1 MSNRTS
7 RFVPLIV
14 AVSLVVGILIGM
26 FYANHSSGNRLSII
40 NSSSNKINDL
50 LHIIDDEYVDTV
62 NMSELVEQALP
73 KILSELDPHS
83 SYLPAKEAQQE
94 GDELKGSFG
103 GIGVSFTVRNDTIH
117 IQNIIPRGP
126 SDKVGLMPGDKIV
139 SVDGKPFVGK
149 ECTVETAPQKL
160 KGPKGS
166 QVKVG
171 VVRRGVNKILYYTIT
186 RGDIAVKSVDAS
198 YMITPGVGYIKLNS
212 FSETTYQEMIVALA
226 KLNVQNCHN
235 LIIDLRG
242 NGGGVMDAAVQ
253 LANEFLPANRLIVY
267 MQGRKCPR
275 KEFRSDGRGAY
286 QQIPLVV
293 LTDETTASAS
303 EIFSGAMQDN
313 DRATI
318 IGRRS
323 FGKGLVQL
331 PIQFRDGSVVRL
343 TIARYYT
350 PSGRCIQK
358 PYQKGDE
365 DDYEMDLLNRY
376 KHGEFYSRDSIK
388 LNGPKYKT
396 VMGRTVYGGG
406 GIMPDIFVPKDT
418 TGLTPY
424 FEAAYTMGLIIQF
437 TYNYTDDERP
447 TLSKIESP
455 MKMVDYLKQQ
465 NVINQFATYA
475 STQGL
480 KRRNRMI
487 LKSKKL
493 FENEVYGR
501 ILYNMYDM
509 SVWVEYL
516 NKTDP
521 TVLKALDVLQKGEAF
536 PKPPLRQGQKTQN
549 HPL

>member
-1 MSNRTS
+1 MNNRTS

-14 AVSLVVGILIGM
+14 AVSLVVGIVIGV

-62 NMSELVEQALP
+62 NMSDLVEKALP

-83 SYLPAKEAQQE
+83 LYIPAKEAQKE
-94 GDELKGSFG
+94 NDDLKGSFS
-103 GIGVSFTVRNDTIH
+103 GIGVVYTVRDDTIH
-117 IQNIIPRGP
+117 VQNVIKGGP
-126 SDKVGLMPGDKIV
+126 SDKIGLMPGDKIV
-139 SVDGKPFVGK
+139 AVDGKPFVGK
-149 ECTVETAPQKL
+149 ECTVESAPQKL

-166 QVKVG
+166 KVRVG
-171 VVRRGVNKILYYTIT
+171 VVRKGVNKVLTFTIT
-186 RGDIAVKSVDAS
+186 RGDIAVKSIDAA
-198 YMITPGVGYIKLNS
+198 YMIAPGIGYIKLNS
-212 FSETTYQEMIVALA
+212 FSETTYQEMLVALA
-226 KLNVQNCHN
+226 KLNVQNCRN

-242 NGGGVMDAAVQ
+242 NGGGVMDAAVR
-253 LANEFLPANRLIVY
+253 LANEFLPNNRLIVY

-275 KEFRSDGRGAY
+275 KEFRSDGHGAY

-293 LTDETTASAS
+293 LTDELSASSS
-303 EIFSGAMQDN
+303 EIFAGAMQDN

-331 PIQFRDGSVVRL
+331 PIQFRDGSEVRL

-358 PYQKGDE
+358 PYVKGDE

-376 KHGEFYSRDSIK
+376 SHGEFYSRDSIK

-396 VMGRTVYGGG
+396 TLGRVVYGGG

-418 TGLTPY
+418 TGITPY
-424 FEAAYTMGLIIQF
+424 FQAAYNMGLLIRF
-437 TYNYTDDERP
+437 TYDYTDNHRP
-447 TLSKIESP
+447 ALSKIEKP
-455 MKMVDYLKQQ
+455 LLMVDYLKEQ
-465 NVINQFATYA
+465 NVINQFAAYA

-487 LKSKKL
+487 IKSKKL
-493 FENEVYGR
+493 FEQELYGR

-509 SVWVEYL
+509 EAWVEYL
-516 NKTDP
+516 NQTDP
-521 TVLKALDVLQKGEAF
+521 TVLKAIQVLEAGKAF
-536 PKPPLRQGQKTQN
+536 PMAPKAVKAK
-549 HPL
+549 

>member
-1 MSNRTS
+1 MMNNRTS

-14 AVSLVVGILIGM
+14 AVSLVLGIVIGV

-50 LHIIDDEYVDTV
+50 LHIIDDEYVDSV
-62 NMSELVEQALP
+62 NMSDLVEKALP

-83 SYLPAKEAQQE
+83 AYIPAKEAQQE
-94 GDELKGSFG
+94 NDELKGSFG
-103 GIGVSFTVRNDTIH
+103 GIGVSFTVRDDTIH
-117 IQNIIPRGP
+117 IQNVIKGGP
-126 SDKVGLMPGDKIV
+126 SDKIGIMPGDKIV
-139 SVDGKPFVGK
+139 SVDGQPFVGK
-149 ECTVETAPQKL
+149 ECTVESAPQKL

-166 QVKVG
+166 QVNVG
-171 VVRRGVNKILYYTIT
+171 IVRRGVNKVLNFTIT
-186 RGDIAVKSVDAS
+186 RGDIAVKSVDAAYVVS
-198 YMITPGVGYIKLNS
+198 PGIGYIKLNQ
-212 FSETTYQEMIVALA
+212 FSETTYQEMLVALA
-226 KLNVQNCHN
+226 KLNVQNCRN

-242 NGGGVMDAAVQ
+242 NGGGVMDAAVR

-286 QQIPLVV
+286 QNIPLVV
-293 LTDETTASAS
+293 LTDELSASAS
-303 EIFSGAMQDN
+303 EIFAGAMQDN

-331 PIQFRDGSVVRL
+331 PIQFRDGSEVRL
-343 TIARYYT
+343 TIARYYS

-358 PYQKGDE
+358 PYVKGDE
-365 DDYEMDLLNRY
+365 DDYEMDLMNRY
-376 KHGEFYSRDSIK
+376 THGEFYSKDSIK

-396 VMGRTVYGGG
+396 TLGRIVYGGG

-418 TGLTPY
+418 TGITPY
-424 FEAAYTMGLIIQF
+424 FQAAYNMGLIIRF
-437 TYNYTDDERP
+437 TYDYTDNNRAA
-447 TLSKIESP
+447 LSKIEKP
-455 MKMVDYLKQQ
+455 MTMVDYLKEQ

-487 LKSKKL
+487 ITSKKL
-493 FENEVYGR
+493 FEQELYGR

-509 SVWVEYL
+509 DAWVEYL
-516 NKTDP
+516 NLTDP
-521 TVLKALDVLQKGEAF
+521 TVLKAIQVLKDGEAF
-536 PKPPLRQGQKTQN
+536 PKAPQTGKK
-549 HPL
+549 

>member
-1 MSNRTS
+1 MMNNRTS
-7 RFVPLIV
+7 RFVPLVV
-14 AVSLVVGILIGM
+14 AVSLVVGIVIGV

-62 NMSELVEQALP
+62 NMSDLVEKALP

-83 SYLPAKEAQQE
+83 LYIPAKEAQQE
-94 GDELKGSFG
+94 NDELKGSFG

-117 IQNIIPRGP
+117 IQNVIKGGP
-126 SDKVGLMPGDKIV
+126 SDKIGLMPGDKIV
-139 SVDGKPFVGK
+139 TVDGKPFVGK

-166 QVKVG
+166 KVEVG
-171 VVRRGVNKILYYTIT
+171 VVRRGVNKVLTFTIT
-186 RGDIAVKSVDAS
+186 RGDIAVKSIDAA
-198 YMITPGVGYIKLNS
+198 YMITPGIGYIKLNS
-212 FSETTYQEMIVALA
+212 FSETTYQEMLVALA
-226 KLNVQNCHN
+226 KLNVQNCRN

-242 NGGGVMDAAVQ
+242 NGGGVMDAAVR
-253 LANEFLPANRLIVY
+253 LANEFLPGNRLIVY

-286 QQIPLVV
+286 QHIPLVV
-293 LTDETTASAS
+293 LTDELSASAS
-303 EIFSGAMQDN
+303 EIFAGAMQDN

-331 PIQFRDGSVVRL
+331 PIQFRDGSEVRL
-343 TIARYYT
+343 TIARYYS

-358 PYQKGDE
+358 PYIKGDE
-365 DDYEMDLLNRY
+365 DDYEMDLMNRY
-376 KHGEFYSRDSIK
+376 SHGEFYSRDSIK

-396 VMGRTVYGGG
+396 TLGRTVYGGG

-418 TGLTPY
+418 TGITPY
-424 FEAAYTMGLIIQF
+424 FQAAYNMGLIIRF
-437 TYNYTDDERP
+437 TYNYTDDRRP
-447 TLSKIESP
+447 ILSKIDRP
-455 MKMVDYLKQQ
+455 MLMVDYLKEQ
-465 NVINQFATYA
+465 NVINQFATFA

-487 LKSKKL
+487 IKSKKL
-493 FENEVYGR
+493 FEQELYGR

-509 SVWVEYL
+509 DAWIEYL
-516 NKTDP
+516 NQTDP
-521 TVLKALDVLQKGEAF
+521 TVLKALQVLKAGEAF
-536 PKPPLRQGQKTQN
+536 PKPPKTDRK
-549 HPL
+549 

>member
-1 MSNRTS
+1 MNNRTS
-7 RFVPLIV
+7 RFIPLIV
-14 AVSLVVGILIGM
+14 AVSLVVGIVIGV

-62 NMSELVEQALP
+62 NMSDLVEKALP

-83 SYLPAKEAQQE
+83 LYIPAKEAQKE
-94 GDELKGSFG
+94 NDDLKGSFS
-103 GIGVSFTVRNDTIH
+103 GIGVVYTVRDDTIH
-117 IQNIIPRGP
+117 VQNVIKGGP
-126 SDKVGLMPGDKIV
+126 SDKIGLMPGDKIV
-139 SVDGKPFVGK
+139 AVDGKPFVGK
-149 ECTVETAPQKL
+149 ECTVESAPQKL

-166 QVKVG
+166 KVRVG
-171 VVRRGVNKILYYTIT
+171 VVRKGVNKVLTFTIT
-186 RGDIAVKSVDAS
+186 RGDIAVKSIDAA
-198 YMITPGVGYIKLNS
+198 YMIAPGIGYIKLNS
-212 FSETTYQEMIVALA
+212 FSETTYQEMLVALA
-226 KLNVQNCHN
+226 KLNVQNCRN

-242 NGGGVMDAAVQ
+242 NGGGVMDAAVR
-253 LANEFLPANRLIVY
+253 LANEFLPNNRLIVY

-275 KEFRSDGRGAY
+275 KEFRSDGHGAY

-293 LTDETTASAS
+293 LTDELSASSS
-303 EIFSGAMQDN
+303 EIFAGAMQDN

-331 PIQFRDGSVVRL
+331 PIQFRDGSEVRL

-358 PYQKGDE
+358 PYVKGDE

-376 KHGEFYSRDSIK
+376 SHGEFYSRDSIK

-396 VMGRTVYGGG
+396 TLGRVVYGGG

-418 TGLTPY
+418 TGITPY
-424 FEAAYTMGLIIQF
+424 FQAAYNMGLLIRF
-437 TYNYTDDERP
+437 TYDYTDNHRP
-447 TLSKIESP
+447 ALSKIEKP
-455 MKMVDYLKQQ
+455 LLMVDYLKEQ
-465 NVINQFATYA
+465 NVINQFAAYA

-480 KRRNRMI
+480 KRRNRI
-487 LKSKKL
+487 IIKSKKL
-493 FENEVYGR
+493 FEQELYGR

-509 SVWVEYL
+509 EAWVEYL
-516 NKTDP
+516 NQTDP
-521 TVLKALDVLQKGEAF
+521 TVLKAIQVLEAGKAF
-536 PKPPLRQGQKTQN
+536 PTAPKAVKAK
-549 HPL
+549 

>member
-1 MSNRTS
+1 MNNRTS

-14 AVSLVVGILIGM
+14 AVSLVIGIVIGV

-62 NMSELVEQALP
+62 NMSELVEKALP

-83 SYLPAKEAQQE
+83 LYIPAKEAQQE
-94 GDELKGSFG
+94 NDELKGSFG
-103 GIGVSFTVRNDTIH
+103 GIGVSFTVREDTIH
-117 IQNIIPRGP
+117 IQNVIKGGP
-126 SDKVGLMPGDKIV
+126 SDKIGLMPGDKIV
-139 SVDGKPFVGK
+139 TVDGKPFVGK

-166 QVKVG
+166 KVTVG
-171 VVRRGVNKILYYTIT
+171 VVRRGIKKVLNFTIT
-186 RGDIAVKSVDAS
+186 RGDIAVKSIDAA
-198 YMITPGVGYIKLNS
+198 YMVTPGVGYIKLNS
-212 FSETTYQEMIVALA
+212 FSETTYQEMLVALA
-226 KLNVQNCHN
+226 KLNVQNCRN

-242 NGGGVMDAAVQ
+242 NGGGVVDAAVR

-275 KEFRSDGRGAY
+275 KEFRSDGHGAY
-286 QQIPLVV
+286 QHIPLVV
-293 LTDETTASAS
+293 LTDELSASAS
-303 EIFSGAMQDN
+303 EIFAGAMQDN

-331 PIQFRDGSVVRL
+331 PIQFRDGSEVRL
-343 TIARYYT
+343 TIARYYS
-350 PSGRCIQK
+350 PSGRCLQK
-358 PYQKGDE
+358 PYVKGDE
-365 DDYEMDLLNRY
+365 DDYEMDLMNRY
-376 KHGEFYSRDSIK
+376 SHGEFYSRDSIK

-396 VMGRTVYGGG
+396 TLGRIVYGGG

-424 FEAAYTMGLIIQF
+424 FQAAYNMGLIIRF
-437 TYNYTDDERP
+437 TYDYTDNHRP
-447 TLSKIESP
+447 ALSKIDKP
-455 MKMVDYLKQQ
+455 QLMVDYLKEQ
-465 NVINQFATYA
+465 NIINQFAMFA

-487 LKSKKL
+487 IKSKKL
-493 FENEVYGR
+493 FEQELYGR

-509 SVWVEYL
+509 EAWVEYL
-516 NKTDP
+516 NQTDP
-521 TVLKALDVLQKGEAF
+521 TIWKALQVLKAGKAF
-536 PKPPLRQGQKTQN
+536 PQPPKKNGK
-549 HPL
+549 

>member
-1 MSNRTS
+1 MMNNRTS
-7 RFVPLIV
+7 RFVPLVV
-14 AVSLVVGILIGM
+14 AVSLVVGIVIGV

-62 NMSELVEQALP
+62 NMSDLVEKALP

-83 SYLPAKEAQQE
+83 LYIPAKEAQQE
-94 GDELKGSFG
+94 NDELKGSFG

-117 IQNIIPRGP
+117 IQNVIKGGP
-126 SDKVGLMPGDKIV
+126 SDKIGLMPGDKIV
-139 SVDGKPFVGK
+139 TVDGKPFVGK

-166 QVKVG
+166 KVEVG
-171 VVRRGVNKILYYTIT
+171 VVRRGVNKVLTFTIT
-186 RGDIAVKSVDAS
+186 RGDIAVKSIDAA
-198 YMITPGVGYIKLNS
+198 YMITPGIGYIKLNS
-212 FSETTYQEMIVALA
+212 FSETTYQEMLVALA
-226 KLNVQNCHN
+226 KLNVQNCRN

-242 NGGGVMDAAVQ
+242 NGGGVMDAAVR
-253 LANEFLPANRLIVY
+253 LANEFLPGNRLIVY

-286 QQIPLVV
+286 QHIPLVV
-293 LTDETTASAS
+293 LTDELSASAS
-303 EIFSGAMQDN
+303 EIFAGAMQDN

-331 PIQFRDGSVVRL
+331 PIQFRDGSEVRL
-343 TIARYYT
+343 TIARYYS

-358 PYQKGDE
+358 PYVKGDE
-365 DDYEMDLLNRY
+365 DDYEMDLMNRY
-376 KHGEFYSRDSIK
+376 SHGEFYSRDSIK

-396 VMGRTVYGGG
+396 TLGRTVYGGG

-418 TGLTPY
+418 TGITSY
-424 FEAAYTMGLIIQF
+424 FQAAYNMGLIIRF
-437 TYNYTDDERP
+437 TYNYTDDRRP
-447 TLSKIESP
+447 ILSKIDRP
-455 MKMVDYLKQQ
+455 MLMVDYLKEQ
-465 NVINQFATYA
+465 NVINQFATFA

-487 LKSKKL
+487 IKSKKL
-493 FENEVYGR
+493 FEQELYGR

-509 SVWVEYL
+509 DAWIEYL
-516 NKTDP
+516 NQTDP
-521 TVLKALDVLQKGEAF
+521 TVLKALQVLKAGEAF
-536 PKPPLRQGQKTQN
+536 PKPPKTDRK
-549 HPL
+549 

>member
-1 MSNRTS
+1 MMNNRTS
-7 RFVPLIV
+7 RFVPLVV
-14 AVSLVVGILIGM
+14 AVSLVVGIVIGV

-62 NMSELVEQALP
+62 NMSDLVEKALP

-83 SYLPAKEAQQE
+83 LYIPAKEAQQE
-94 GDELKGSFG
+94 NDELKGSFG

-117 IQNIIPRGP
+117 IQNVIKGGP
-126 SDKVGLMPGDKIV
+126 SDKIGLMPGDKIV
-139 SVDGKPFVGK
+139 TVDGKPFVGK

-166 QVKVG
+166 KVEVG
-171 VVRRGVNKILYYTIT
+171 VVRRGVNKVLTFTIT
-186 RGDIAVKSVDAS
+186 RGDIAVKSIDAA
-198 YMITPGVGYIKLNS
+198 YMITPGIGYIKLNS
-212 FSETTYQEMIVALA
+212 FSETTYQEMLVALA
-226 KLNVQNCHN
+226 KLNVQNCRN

-242 NGGGVMDAAVQ
+242 NGGGVMDAAVR
-253 LANEFLPANRLIVY
+253 LANEFLPGNRLIVY

-286 QQIPLVV
+286 QHIPLVV
-293 LTDETTASAS
+293 LTDELSASAS
-303 EIFSGAMQDN
+303 EIFAGAMQDN

-331 PIQFRDGSVVRL
+331 PIQFRDGSEVRL
-343 TIARYYT
+343 TIARYYS

-358 PYQKGDE
+358 PYIKGDE
-365 DDYEMDLLNRY
+365 DDYEMDLMNRY
-376 KHGEFYSRDSIK
+376 SHGEFYSRDSIK

-396 VMGRTVYGGG
+396 TLGRTVYGGG

-418 TGLTPY
+418 TGITPY
-424 FEAAYTMGLIIQF
+424 FQAAYNMGLIIRF
-437 TYNYTDDERP
+437 TYNYTDDRRP
-447 TLSKIESP
+447 ILAKIDRP
-455 MKMVDYLKQQ
+455 MLMVDYLKEQ
-465 NVINQFATYA
+465 NVINQFATFA

-487 LKSKKL
+487 IKSKKL
-493 FENEVYGR
+493 FEQELYGR

-509 SVWVEYL
+509 DAWIEYL
-516 NKTDP
+516 NQTDP
-521 TVLKALDVLQKGEAF
+521 TVLKALQVLKAGEAF
-536 PKPPLRQGQKTQN
+536 PKPPKTDRK
-549 HPL
+549 

>member
-1 MSNRTS
+1 MNNRTS

-14 AVSLVVGILIGM
+14 AVSLVVGIVIGV

-62 NMSELVEQALP
+62 NMSDLVEKALP

-83 SYLPAKEAQQE
+83 LYIPAKEAQKE
-94 GDELKGSFG
+94 NDDLKGSFS
-103 GIGVSFTVRNDTIH
+103 GIGVVYTVRDDTIH
-117 IQNIIPRGP
+117 VQNVIKGGP
-126 SDKVGLMPGDKIV
+126 SDKIGLMPGDKIV
-139 SVDGKPFVGK
+139 AVDGKPFVGK
-149 ECTVETAPQKL
+149 ECTVESAPQKL

-166 QVKVG
+166 KVRVG
-171 VVRRGVNKILYYTIT
+171 VVRKGVNKVLTFTIT
-186 RGDIAVKSVDAS
+186 RGDIAVKSIDAA
-198 YMITPGVGYIKLNS
+198 YMIAPGIGYIKLNS
-212 FSETTYQEMIVALA
+212 FSETTYQEMLVALA
-226 KLNVQNCHN
+226 KLNVQNCRN

-242 NGGGVMDAAVQ
+242 NGGGVMDAAVR
-253 LANEFLPANRLIVY
+253 LANEFLPNNRLIVY

-275 KEFRSDGRGAY
+275 KEFRSDGHGAY

-293 LTDETTASAS
+293 LTDELSASSS
-303 EIFSGAMQDN
+303 EIFAGAMQDN

-331 PIQFRDGSVVRL
+331 PIQFRDGSEVRL

-358 PYQKGDE
+358 PYVKGDE

-376 KHGEFYSRDSIK
+376 SHGEFYSRDSIK

-396 VMGRTVYGGG
+396 TLGRVVYGGG

-418 TGLTPY
+418 TGITPY
-424 FEAAYTMGLIIQF
+424 FQAAYNMGLLIRF
-437 TYNYTDDERP
+437 TYDYTDNHRP
-447 TLSKIESP
+447 ALSKIEKP
-455 MKMVDYLKQQ
+455 LLMVDYLKEQ
-465 NVINQFATYA
+465 NVINQFAAYA

-487 LKSKKL
+487 IKSKKL
-493 FENEVYGR
+493 FEQELYGR

-509 SVWVEYL
+509 EAWVEYL
-516 NKTDP
+516 NQTDP
-521 TVLKALDVLQKGEAF
+521 TVLKAIQVLEAGKAF
-536 PKPPLRQGQKTQN
+536 PTAPKAVKAK
-549 HPL
+549 

>member
-1 MSNRTS
+1 MNNRTS

-14 AVSLVVGILIGM
+14 AVSLVLGIVIGV

-50 LHIIDDEYVDTV
+50 LHIIDDEYVDSV
-62 NMSELVEQALP
+62 NMSDLVEQALP

-83 SYLPAKEAQQE
+83 AYIPAKEAQQE
-94 GDELKGSFG
+94 NDELKGSFG
-103 GIGVSFTVRNDTIH
+103 GIGVVFTVRDDTIH
-117 IQNIIPRGP
+117 IQNVIKGGP
-126 SDKVGLMPGDKIV
+126 SDKIGIMPGDKIV
-139 SVDGKPFVGK
+139 TVDDKPFVGK
-149 ECTVETAPQKL
+149 ECTVESAPQKL

-166 QVKVG
+166 KVKVG
-171 VVRRGVNKILYYTIT
+171 IVRKGVNKVLSFTIT
-186 RGDIAVKSVDAS
+186 RGDIAVKSVDAAYIVS
-198 YMITPGVGYIKLNS
+198 PGIGYIKLNS
-212 FSETTYQEMIVALA
+212 FSETTYQEMLVALA
-226 KLNVQNCHN
+226 KLNVQNCRN

-242 NGGGVMDAAVQ
+242 NGGGVMDAAVR

-286 QQIPLVV
+286 QNIPLVV
-293 LTDETTASAS
+293 LTDELSASAS

-331 PIQFRDGSVVRL
+331 PIQFRDGSEVRL

-358 PYQKGDE
+358 PYVKGDE
-365 DDYEMDLLNRY
+365 DDYEMDLMNRY
-376 KHGEFYSRDSIK
+376 SHGEFYSKDSIK

-396 VMGRTVYGGG
+396 TLGRTVYGGG

-418 TGLTPY
+418 TGITPY
-424 FEAAYTMGLIIQF
+424 FEAAYNMGLIIRF
-437 TYNYTDDERP
+437 TYDYTDNNR
-447 TLSKIESP
+447 TALSKIDKP
-455 MKMVDYLKQQ
+455 MTMVDYLKEQ
-465 NVINQFATYA
+465 NVINRFATYA

-487 LKSKKL
+487 IKSKKL
-493 FENEVYGR
+493 FEQELYGR

-509 SVWVEYL
+509 DAWVEYL
-516 NKTDP
+516 NLTDP
-521 TVLKALDVLQKGEAF
+521 TVLKAIQVLKDGNAF
-536 PKPPLRQGQKTQN
+536 PKAPQAGKK
-549 HPL
+549 

>member
-1 MSNRTS
+1 MNNRTS

-14 AVSLVVGILIGM
+14 AVSLVVGIVIGV

-62 NMSELVEQALP
+62 NMSDLVEKALP

-83 SYLPAKEAQQE
+83 LYIPAKEAQKE
-94 GDELKGSFG
+94 NDDLKGSFS
-103 GIGVSFTVRNDTIH
+103 GIGVVYTVRDDTIH
-117 IQNIIPRGP
+117 VQNVIKGGP
-126 SDKVGLMPGDKIV
+126 SDKIGLMPGDKIV
-139 SVDGKPFVGK
+139 AVDGKPFVGK
-149 ECTVETAPQKL
+149 ECTVESAPQKL

-166 QVKVG
+166 KVRVG
-171 VVRRGVNKILYYTIT
+171 VVRKGVNKVLTFTIT
-186 RGDIAVKSVDAS
+186 RGDIAVKSIDAA
-198 YMITPGVGYIKLNS
+198 YMIAPGIGYIKLNA
-212 FSETTYQEMIVALA
+212 FSETTYQEMLVALA
-226 KLNVQNCHN
+226 KLNVQNCRN

-242 NGGGVMDAAVQ
+242 NGGGVMDAAVR
-253 LANEFLPANRLIVY
+253 LANEFLPNNRLIVY

-275 KEFRSDGRGAY
+275 KEFRSDGHGAY

-293 LTDETTASAS
+293 LTDELSASSS
-303 EIFSGAMQDN
+303 EIFAGAMQDN

-331 PIQFRDGSVVRL
+331 PIQFRDGSEVRL

-358 PYQKGDE
+358 PYVKGDE

-376 KHGEFYSRDSIK
+376 SHGEFYSRDSIK

-396 VMGRTVYGGG
+396 TLGRVVYGGG

-418 TGLTPY
+418 TGITPY
-424 FEAAYTMGLIIQF
+424 FQAAYNMGLLIRF
-437 TYNYTDDERP
+437 TYDYTDNHRP
-447 TLSKIESP
+447 ALSKIEKP
-455 MKMVDYLKQQ
+455 LLMVDYLKEQ
-465 NVINQFATYA
+465 NVINQFAAYA

-487 LKSKKL
+487 IKSKKL
-493 FENEVYGR
+493 FEQELYGR

-509 SVWVEYL
+509 EAWVEYL
-516 NKTDP
+516 NQTDP
-521 TVLKALDVLQKGEAF
+521 TVLKAIQVLEAGKAF
-536 PKPPLRQGQKTQN
+536 PTAPKAVKAK
-549 HPL
+549 

>member
-1 MSNRTS
+1 MMNNRTS

-14 AVSLVVGILIGM
+14 AVSLVAGIVIGV

-62 NMSELVEQALP
+62 NMSDLVEKALP

-83 SYLPAKEAQQE
+83 RYIPAKEAQQE
-94 GDELKGSFG
+94 NDELKGSFG
-103 GIGVSFTVRNDTIH
+103 GIGVSYTVRNDTIH
-117 IQNIIPRGP
+117 IQNVIKGGP
-126 SDKVGLMPGDKIV
+126 SDKIGIMPGDKIV
-139 SVDGKPFVGK
+139 TVDGKPFVGK

-166 QVKVG
+166 QVEVG
-171 VVRRGVNKILYYTIT
+171 VVRRGVNKVLKFTIT
-186 RGDIAVKSVDAS
+186 RGDIAVKSIDAA
-198 YMITPGVGYIKLNS
+198 YMVAPGVGYIKLNS
-212 FSETTYQEMIVALA
+212 FSETTYQEMLVALA
-226 KLNVQNCHN
+226 KLNVQNCRN
-235 LIIDLRG
+235 LVIDLRG
-242 NGGGVMDAAVQ
+242 NGGGVMDAAVR

-286 QQIPLVV
+286 QHIPLVV
-293 LTDETTASAS
+293 LTDELSASSS
-303 EIFSGAMQDN
+303 EIFAGAMQDN

-318 IGRRS
+318 VGRRS

-331 PIQFRDGSVVRL
+331 PIQFRDGSEVYL
-343 TIARYYT
+343 TIARYYS

-358 PYQKGDE
+358 PYAKGDE
-365 DDYEMDLLNRY
+365 DDYEMDLMNRY
-376 KHGEFYSRDSIK
+376 SHGEFYSRDSIK

-396 VMGRTVYGGG
+396 TLGRTVYGGG
-406 GIMPDIFVPKDT
+406 GIMPDVFVPKDT
-418 TGLTPY
+418 TGITPY
-424 FEAAYTMGLIIQF
+424 FQAAYNMGLIIRF
-437 TYNYTDDERP
+437 TYNYTDDNRP
-447 TLSKIESP
+447 ALSKIEKP
-455 MKMVDYLKQQ
+455 MLMVDYLKEQ

-487 LKSKKL
+487 IKSKKL
-493 FENEVYGR
+493 FEQELYGR

-509 SVWVEYL
+509 AAWVEYL
-516 NKTDP
+516 NQTDP
-521 TVLKALDVLQKGEAF
+521 TILKALEILKAGKAF
-536 PKPPLRQGQKTQN
+536 PQAPEKERK
-549 HPL
+549 

>member
-1 MSNRTS
+1 MMNNRTS

-14 AVSLVVGILIGM
+14 AVSLVLGIVIGV

-62 NMSELVEQALP
+62 NMSDLVEKALP

-83 SYLPAKEAQQE
+83 AYIPAKAAQQE
-94 GDELKGSFG
+94 NDELKGSFG
-103 GIGVSFTVRNDTIH
+103 GIGVSFTVRDDTIH
-117 IQNIIPRGP
+117 IQNVIKGGP
-126 SDKVGLMPGDKIV
+126 SDKIGIMPGDKIV
-139 SVDGKPFVGK
+139 TVDGKPFVGK

-171 VVRRGVNKILYYTIT
+171 VVRRGVKKVLNFTIT
-186 RGDIAVKSVDAS
+186 RGDIAVKSVDAA
-198 YMITPGVGYIKLNS
+198 YVVTPGIGYIKLNS
-212 FSETTYQEMIVALA
+212 FSETTYQEMLVALA
-226 KLNVQNCHN
+226 KLNVQNCRN

-242 NGGGVMDAAVQ
+242 NGGGVMDAAVR

-286 QQIPLVV
+286 QNIPLVV
-293 LTDETTASAS
+293 LTDELSASAS
-303 EIFSGAMQDN
+303 EIFAGAMQDN

-318 IGRRS
+318 VGLRS

-331 PIQFRDGSVVRL
+331 PIQFRDGSEVRL
-343 TIARYYT
+343 TIARYYS

-358 PYQKGDE
+358 PYVKGDE
-365 DDYEMDLLNRY
+365 DDYEMDLMNRY
-376 KHGEFYSRDSIK
+376 THGEFYSRDSIK

-396 VMGRTVYGGG
+396 VLGRTVYGGG

-418 TGLTPY
+418 TGVTPY
-424 FEAAYTMGLIIQF
+424 FEAAYSMGLIIRF
-437 TYNYTDDERP
+437 TYDYTDDHR
-447 TLSKIESP
+447 TALSKIEKP
-455 MKMVDYLKQQ
+455 MLMVDYLKEQ
-465 NVINQFATYA
+465 NVINQFAAYA

-487 LKSKKL
+487 IKSKKL
-493 FENEVYGR
+493 FEQELYGR

-509 SVWVEYL
+509 DAWVEYL
-516 NKTDP
+516 NQSDP
-521 TVLKALDVLQKGEAF
+521 TVLEAIRVLKDGQAF
-536 PKPPLRQGQKTQN
+536 PKAPEKGKVK
-549 HPL
+549 